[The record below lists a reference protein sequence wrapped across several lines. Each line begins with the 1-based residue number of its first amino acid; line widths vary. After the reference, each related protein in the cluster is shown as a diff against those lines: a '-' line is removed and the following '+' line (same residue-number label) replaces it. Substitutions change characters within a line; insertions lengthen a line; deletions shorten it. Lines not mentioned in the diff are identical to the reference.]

1 MQRSFTRW
9 LKCCIGLSYKDRLA
23 VCGLVTLER
32 RRLLSDL
39 ILFYKIVNKLIDTD
53 LINSLS
59 LAPSTTRGHPFKVVY
74 NEARINSRLHFFLFA
89 LPKFGTP
96 FLAISLVPNLL
107 TALEKALAQLLLINF

>member
-1 MQRSFTRW
+1 M
-9 LKCCIGLSYKDRLA
+9 SYKDRLA

-74 NEARINSRLHFFLFA
+74 NGARINSRLHFFSIRTTKIWNS
-89 LPKFGTP
+89 LPSNIACAQSVDSFRKGISTIAFNKF
-96 FLAISLVPNLL
+96 
-107 TALEKALAQLLLINF
+107 LII